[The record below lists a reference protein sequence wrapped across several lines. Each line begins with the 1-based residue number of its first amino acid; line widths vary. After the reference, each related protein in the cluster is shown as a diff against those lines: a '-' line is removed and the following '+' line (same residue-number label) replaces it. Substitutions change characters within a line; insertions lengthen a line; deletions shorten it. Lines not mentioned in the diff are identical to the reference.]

1 MKNLRLAKNMTS
13 NETFFAVG
21 EISLGNTSVEHN
33 ARKEFCLYSVIFHSF
48 RCDQNCFSP
57 ARTSSAISFRTDCS
71 TASCPRS
78 LKYHWKLLGK
88 NSNLLYSN
96 WIPHTNFSN
105 FLATKEDSQNLVVKQ
120 QMLVPGWSYRI
131 TVDALS
137 PDGSYGWAA
146 YQFDTL
152 DAPSGGTCH
161 VTQLNTEATVGVW
174 LNISCHGWDDNRVP
188 LKYEFYHASDDGEHD
203 MLSYGVQ
210 SVAVVH
216 ISPLLGE
223 TIVRLKVDIVNIAG
237 VAREIELSI
246 KVCTVWVS
254 TKQLV

>member
-1 MKNLRLAKNMTS
+1 MQGRNVVFH
-13 NETFFAVG
+13 TFF
-21 EISLGNTSVEHN
+21 
-33 ARKEFCLYSVIFHSF
+33 F

-71 TASCPRS
+71 TASCPTS
-78 LKYHWKLLGK
+78 LKYCWKMLRKHSSLV
-88 NSNLLYSN
+88 YSK
-96 WIPHTNFSN
+96 WIPYTNFSS

-120 QMLVPGWSYRI
+120 QMLAPGWLYRI

-161 VTQLNTEATVGVW
+161 VTQLNTEAAVGVW
-174 LNISCHGWDDNRVP
+174 LNISCHGWDDDRVP
-188 LKYEFYHASDDGEHD
+188 LKYEFYHASEDEEYN

-210 SVAVVH
+210 SFAVVH
-216 ISPLLGE
+216 ISPLVGG

-237 VAREIELSI
+237 VAREIELST
-246 KVCTVWVS
+246 KVCMVWVS
-254 TKQLV
+254 KNKWYWLVNYICSVLIKTQKPVVIDAVITWRPCYQ